1 MKQVLHSIREK
12 NRIIDNIIRAMTE
25 RESFLLLG
33 HRNPDEDCIASMVA
47 FALLLS
53 KFMRRVKVCLPV
65 KVHPHFQYMINICR
79 YNSIEV
85 LRSCDWTSD
94 YVDTMVICDTAK
106 PSMVVTN
113 EVIDTL
119 FKDPGVLK
127 IEIDHH
133 VGADSE
139 YIGDPGYCL
148 VTEAT
153 SASEL
158 VGHITLKL
166 SKKTELLQRF
176 QIENPFTRN
185 IVLAILTG
193 IVGDTNMGKF
203 IKSRRERDYYRI
215 FSNMFNRMLAE
226 KTVKDSGNFRNIDEI
241 HGELRRLSSEEDACH
256 RYFQR
261 RKRFSSSIGYVA
273 LDQEDMRTLYETCDE
288 ETVVSVARAIANEL
302 AEESG
307 RISLVAYYDH
317 PDRSDLVQFRARRS
331 HRYKRFDLRVILEAF
346 SIRDGGGHEGAI
358 GFRVPR
364 AQVGDYRKYVQR
376 MVAGIEKMLP

>member
-1 MKQVLHSIREK
+1 MKQVLRSIHEK
-12 NRIIDNIIRAMTE
+12 NRIIDNIIHAMTE

-53 KFMRRVKVCLPV
+53 KFMRQVTICLPL
-65 KVHPHFQYMINICR
+65 KVHPHFQYLINICR
-79 YNSIEV
+79 YNSIQV
-85 LRSCDWTSD
+85 LRSCGGALNRI
-94 YVDTMVICDTAK
+94 DTVVICDTAK
-106 PSMVVTN
+106 PSMVISN
-113 EVIDTL
+113 PVIKGL
-119 FKDPGVLK
+119 LGDPGVLK

-166 SKKTELLQRF
+166 GRKTGLLQRF
-176 QIENPFTRN
+176 QIENPLSRN

-193 IVGDTNMGKF
+193 IVGDTNMGRF
-203 IKSRRERDYYRI
+203 IKSRREQRYYRI
-215 FSNMFNRMLAE
+215 FSNLFNRMLAE
-226 KTVKDSGNFRNIDEI
+226 KTVKDSNFKNIDEI
-241 HGELRRLSSEEDACH
+241 HGELQRLSSEEDACH

-261 RKRFSSSIGYVA
+261 RKRFSRSIGYVA
-273 LDQEDMRTLYETCDE
+273 LDDEDARILFKISDE
-288 ETVVSVARAIANEL
+288 ETVVSVARAMANEL

-307 RISLVAYYDH
+307 KISLVAYYDH
-317 PDRSDLVQFRARRS
+317 SGHSDLVQFRARRS
-331 HRYKRFDLRVILEAF
+331 HRYKRFDLRAILEAF

-364 AQVGDYRKYVQR
+364 DQVEDYQEYVQG
-376 MVAGIEKMLP
+376 MIAGIEAMLP